1 MFFFWVFCL
10 ILLNKLS
17 NRLNLIEERETEIE
31 VEQVDNEHQ
40 QPAAQIDNENVHS
53 Q

>member
-40 QPAAQIDNENVHS
+40 QPDVQIDNENVHS